1 MRFDRPNTSGSDL
14 EKYFNSN
21 DKRLIHKWSHYFDIY
36 ERHFS
41 RFRNKPIVILEIGVF
56 QGGSLQMWKDY
67 FGSQVEIHGVDINP
81 NCKSLEEENI
91 HIHIGSQTDRAF
103 LQKLKAQIPMIDILI
118 DDGGHTMKQQR
129 ITFEEMY
136 THVKEEGVYVC
147 EDLHTSYWLEYGG
160 GVRRRKTFIEFSKR
174 LIDQLNAYH
183 SRQAGFKPDSFTRT
197 TDSMHFY
204 DSVLVIEKRQRPKP
218 MDLKSGVES
227 YSHNYH
233 SNKGSVLK
241 HKILTLINKILR
253 FFRLPGFIWK

>member
-1 MRFDRPNTSGSDL
+1 
-14 EKYFNSN
+14 
-21 DKRLIHKWSHYFDIY
+21 
-36 ERHFS
+36 
-41 RFRNKPIVILEIGVF
+41 
-56 QGGSLQMWKDY
+56 
-67 FGSQVEIHGVDINP
+67 
-81 NCKSLEEENI
+81 
-91 HIHIGSQTDRAF
+91 
-103 LQKLKAQIPMIDILI
+103 MIDILI

-218 MDLKSGVES
+218 LDLKSGVES